1 MDAVGSECS
10 SGCESGWTLYLD
22 HSFNASQSHT
32 PSFGC
37 YEETTKHKLEDSDEE
52 DLSMVSDASSGPPHS
67 DSYFN
72 AQHYSA
78 SKPEKLAKRSKK
90 RQRVQENIQ
99 LQQHLDD
106 TASSPLFENNNVT
119 PTTQQTTST
128 TESMVDYS
136 QGFSATYF
144 EERSSMQDHF
154 GFLQP
159 SLSQNEAHINNKWYG
174 GKEMRMI

>member
-1 MDAVGSECS
+1 VKTQQDHMDAVLGSECS

-32 PSFGC
+32 PSFEC
-37 YEETTKHKLEDSDEE
+37 YDQTKHKKTLNEDSDEE
-52 DLSMVSDASSGPPHS
+52 EDLSMISDASSGPPHS

-90 RQRVQENIQ
+90 RQKVQENIQ
-99 LQQHLDD
+99 LQHLDD
-106 TASSPLFENNNVT
+106 TASSPLFENNNDVT

-136 QGFSATYF
+136 QGFSSTYF
-144 EERSSMQDHF
+144 EVCVLF
-154 GFLQP
+154 FLCF
-159 SLSQNEAHINNKWYG
+159 L
-174 GKEMRMI
+174 